1 MWPAQGESDGSR
13 TIKGS
18 IGAAKDLAG
27 AIARIEGRFG
37 VHALAR
43 GGTSERHRSELVIAT
58 KSSLDRV
65 IGGGLVAGEPIAF
78 IGPPSVGKLQLA
90 LRATASAQAQGGMAA
105 WIDPTATVD
114 PPAAPRAN
122 VDLERLVVIRARG
135 AGLALATAAA
145 LRSEGFRLVVVDVGD
160 RALGG
165 IDIDDIA
172 PALPAVRGSPAALL
186 VVAGAPGRRVAIP
199 TFVFERVAWERRFD
213 RTVGWS
219 FAVGRAHTSDRA
231 LFCVTSLDGA
241 LADLGT
247 QANLATVA
255 G

>member
-13 TIKGS
+13 TIEGS
-18 IGAAKDLAG
+18 DVAENRLAG

-43 GGTSERHRSELVIAT
+43 GGTSERHRDDVLIAT

-65 IGGGLVAGEPIAF
+65 IGGGLVPGEPVAF
-78 IGPPSVGKLQLA
+78 IGPPSVGKLCLA

-105 WIDPTATVD
+105 WIDPTASFD
-114 PPAAPRAN
+114 PLAAQRAN
-122 VDLERLVVIRARG
+122 VDLERLVIVRARG
-135 AGLALATAAA
+135 MGVALATAAA

-160 RALGG
+160 PAFGG
-165 IDIDDIA
+165 TNVDDIA

-186 VVAGAPGRRVAIP
+186 VVAGEPGRRVAIP
-199 TFVFERVAWERRFD
+199 TFVFERIAWERRFD

-219 FAVGRAHTSDRA
+219 FAVGRAHTNDRA
-231 LFCVTSLDGA
+231 LFCVTSLEGA

-247 QANLATVA
+247 RGDLATVA
-255 G
+255 V

>member
-1 MWPAQGESDGSR
+1 M
-13 TIKGS
+13 
-18 IGAAKDLAG
+18 
-27 AIARIEGRFG
+27 ARIEGRFG

-43 GGTSERHRSELVIAT
+43 GHTSERHRSELVIAT

-78 IGPPSVGKLQLA
+78 IGPPSVGKLRLA

-105 WIDPTATVD
+105 WIDPTASFD
-114 PPAAPRAN
+114 PLAA
-122 VDLERLVVIRARG
+122 
-135 AGLALATAAA
+135 AAA

-160 RALGG
+160 PAFGG
-165 IDIDDIA
+165 VNVDDIA
-172 PALPAVRGSPAALL
+172 PALSAVRGSPAALL
-186 VVAGAPGRRVAIP
+186 VVAGERGRRVAIP

-247 QANLATVA
+247 RADLATVA
-255 G
+255 V

>member
-1 MWPAQGESDGSR
+1 M
-13 TIKGS
+13 
-18 IGAAKDLAG
+18 AANGLAG

-43 GGTSERHRSELVIAT
+43 GGTSERHRGELVIAT

-78 IGPPSVGKLQLA
+78 IGPPSVGKLRLA

-105 WIDPTATVD
+105 WIDPTASFD
-114 PPAAPRAN
+114 PLAAQCAS
-122 VDLERLVVIRARG
+122 VDLERLVVVRARG
-135 AGLALATAAA
+135 TGLALATAAA
-145 LRSEGFRLVVVDVGD
+145 LRSEGFRLVVVDVGEP
-160 RALGG
+160 AFGG
-165 IDIDDIA
+165 ADIDDIA

-186 VVAGAPGRRVAIP
+186 VVAGEPGRRVAIP
-199 TFVFERVAWERRFD
+199 TFLFERVAWERRFD

-219 FAVGRAHTSDRA
+219 FAVGRAHASDRA

-241 LADLGT
+241 PTDLGT
-247 QANLATVA
+247 RADLANVA

>member
-1 MWPAQGESDGSR
+1 M
-13 TIKGS
+13 
-18 IGAAKDLAG
+18 AANGLAG

-105 WIDPTATVD
+105 WIDPTASFD
-114 PPAAPRAN
+114 PLAARRAN
-122 VDLERLVVIRARG
+122 VDLERLVV
-135 AGLALATAAA
+135 
-145 LRSEGFRLVVVDVGD
+145 VDVGD
-160 RALGG
+160 PALGG
-165 IDIDDIA
+165 VNVDDLA
-172 PALPAVRGSPAALL
+172 PALSAVRGSPAALL
-186 VVAGAPGRRVAIP
+186 VVAGERGRRIAIP

-219 FAVGRAHTSDRA
+219 FAVGRAHTNDRA
-231 LFCVTSLDGA
+231 LFCVTSLDGS

-247 QANLATVA
+247 RADLATVA
-255 G
+255 V

>member
-1 MWPAQGESDGSR
+1 MATNG
-13 TIKGS
+13 
-18 IGAAKDLAG
+18 LAG

-37 VHALAR
+37 VHAVAR

-105 WIDPTATVD
+105 WIDPTASFD
-114 PPAAPRAN
+114 PLAGQRAS
-122 VDLERLVVIRARG
+122 VDLERLVVVRARG
-135 AGLALATAAA
+135 AGLVLATAAA
-145 LRSEGFRLVVVDVGD
+145 LRSEGFRLVVVDLGD
-160 RALGG
+160 RAFGG
-165 IDIDDIA
+165 VQMDEIA
-172 PALPAVRGSPAALL
+172 PALAAVRGSPAALL
-186 VVAGAPGRRVAIP
+186 VVASERGRRVAIP

-231 LFCVTSLDGA
+231 FFCVTSLDGS

-247 QANLATVA
+247 RADLATVA
-255 G
+255 V

>member
-1 MWPAQGESDGSR
+1 V
-13 TIKGS
+13 
-18 IGAAKDLAG
+18 GANGLAG
-27 AIARIEGRFG
+27 AIAHIEGRFG

-43 GGTSERHRSELVIAT
+43 GRTSERHRNELVIST

-105 WIDPTATVD
+105 WIDPTASFD
-114 PPAAPRAN
+114 PLAAQRAN
-122 VDLERLVVIRARG
+122 VDLDRLVVVRARG
-135 AGLALATAAA
+135 AGVALATAAA
-145 LRSEGFRLVVVDVGD
+145 LRSEGFRLVVVDVGEPL
-160 RALGG
+160 LGG
-165 IDIDDIA
+165 VKIDDIA
-172 PALPAVRGSPAALL
+172 PALPTVRGSPAALL
-186 VVAGAPGRRVAIP
+186 VVGGERGRRVAIP

-219 FAVGRAHTSDRA
+219 FAVRRAHASDRA
-231 LFCVTSLDGA
+231 LFGVTSLDGA

-247 QANLATVA
+247 RSDLGTVA
-255 G
+255 V

>member
-1 MWPAQGESDGSR
+1 M
-13 TIKGS
+13 
-18 IGAAKDLAG
+18 GANGLAG
-27 AIARIEGRFG
+27 AIAHIEGRFG

-43 GGTSERHRSELVIAT
+43 GRTSERHRSELVIST

-105 WIDPTATVD
+105 WIDPTASFD
-114 PPAAPRAN
+114 PLAAQRAS
-122 VDLERLVVIRARG
+122 VDLDRLVVVRARG
-135 AGLALATAAA
+135 AGVALATAAA
-145 LRSEGFRLVVVDVGD
+145 LRSEGFRLVVVDVGEPL
-160 RALGG
+160 LGG
-165 IDIDDIA
+165 VKIDDIA
-172 PALPAVRGSPAALL
+172 PALPTVRGSPAALL
-186 VVAGAPGRRVAIP
+186 VVGGERGRRVAIP

-219 FAVGRAHTSDRA
+219 FAVRRAHASDRA
-231 LFCVTSLDGA
+231 LFGVTSLDGA

-247 QANLATVA
+247 RSDLGTVA
-255 G
+255 V

>member
-1 MWPAQGESDGSR
+1 VAENG
-13 TIKGS
+13 
-18 IGAAKDLAG
+18 LAG

-43 GGTSERHRSELVIAT
+43 GHTSERHRSELVIAT

-78 IGPPSVGKLQLA
+78 IGPASVGKLQLA
-90 LRATASAQAQGGMAA
+90 LRATAAAQAQGGMVA
-105 WIDPTATVD
+105 WIDPTASFD
-114 PPAAPRAN
+114 PHAAQRAS
-122 VDLERLVVIRARG
+122 VDLERLVVVRARG

-160 RALGG
+160 RAFGG
-165 IDIDDIA
+165 IDMDDIA

-186 VVAGAPGRRVAIP
+186 VVAGAPGRRVTIP
-199 TFVFERVAWERRFD
+199 SFVFERVAWKRRFD

-219 FAVGRAHTSDRA
+219 FAVGRPHASDRA

-247 QANLATVA
+247 RADLARVA
-255 G
+255 V

>member
-1 MWPAQGESDGSR
+1 M
-13 TIKGS
+13 
-18 IGAAKDLAG
+18 
-27 AIARIEGRFG
+27 ARIEGRFG
-37 VHALAR
+37 VHVLAR
-43 GGTSERHRSELVIAT
+43 GHTSERHRSELVITT

-65 IGGGLVAGEPIAF
+65 IDGGLAAGEPIAF
-78 IGPPSVGKLQLA
+78 MGPPSVGKLQLA
-90 LRATASAQAQGGMAA
+90 LRATASAQAQGGMVA
-105 WIDPTATVD
+105 WIDPTASFD
-114 PPAAPRAN
+114 PRAAQRAS
-122 VDLERLVVIRARG
+122 VDLERLVVVRARG

-160 RALGG
+160 RAFGG

-199 TFVFERVAWERRFD
+199 IFVFERVAWERRFD

-219 FAVGRAHTSDRA
+219 FAVGRAHASDRA

-247 QANLATVA
+247 RSDLARVA
-255 G
+255 V